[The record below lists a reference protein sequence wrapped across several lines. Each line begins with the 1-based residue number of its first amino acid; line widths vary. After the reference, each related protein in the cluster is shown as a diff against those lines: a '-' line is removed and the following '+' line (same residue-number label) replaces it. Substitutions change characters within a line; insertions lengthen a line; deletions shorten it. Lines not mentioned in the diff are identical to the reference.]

1 MSATLKHASMVQLR
15 RMLRRID
22 RAHTSDESTCP
33 ACRLQRLALQLN
45 EEVEGEAAQLGHAE
59 LGPGAAS
66 VGMAVESI
74 LTVLY
79 ALDVR
84 AADEQGRV
92 LQALLDYIGDVV
104 MEQLAHDE
112 ANAAGMSEPQE
123 DPGPPEGMPP
133 RRSGSLH

>member
-1 MSATLKHASMVQLR
+1 MKYVSLVQLR
-15 RMLRRID
+15 RMLRRLD
-22 RAHTSDESTCP
+22 GAHTNDESACP

-45 EEVEGEAAQLGHAE
+45 EEIEGEAAQLQHA
-59 LGPGAAS
+59 GFVPGAAS
-66 VGMAVESI
+66 VGMAIESI
-74 LTVLY
+74 LSVIY

-92 LQALLDYIGDVV
+92 VQALLDYMGDVV

-112 ANAAGMSEPQE
+112 AGVGGESAE
-123 DPGPPEGMPP
+123 DPGPPDGLPP